1 MNIIKISVCIIMILY
16 APLLLFSQDEGSLKK
31 DSVIKLVSDKPVP
44 SGIFLSAGLG
54 VDIPFSDF
62 SDNSATAIVL
72 GARLE
77 YSSLKLYPFVIGF
90 SYQYQNNEGSDEF
103 KTLNLLN
110 GSKTTIHSLGL
121 GFELILNKY
130 LKSSFTIPFITLEA
144 KYMMA
149 QREIN
154 PETSLPE
161 IPRKESV
168 IGFSGGVGFTLYVFD
183 IYGTYTHAK
192 NYSSFA
198 VKTRFRIPLIRF

>member
-1 MNIIKISVCIIMILY
+1 MNLIKISLCILLIIS
-16 APLLLFSQDEGSLKK
+16 APSLIFSQDEGTLKK

-54 VDIPFSDF
+54 VDIPFRDF
-62 SDNSATAIVL
+62 SDNSATAVLL

-90 SYQYQNNEGSDEF
+90 SYQYQKNEGSDEF

-110 GSKTTIHSLGL
+110 GSNTTIHSLGF
-121 GFELILNKY
+121 GFDLILNKY

-144 KYMMA
+144 KYLMA
-149 QREIN
+149 QTEIN

-168 IGFSGGVGFTLYVFD
+168 IGFSGGIGFTLYVFD

-198 VKTRFRIPLIRF
+198 VKTRFRIPVLRF